1 MNERTKAR
9 DHSLLMKVCRDWPFV
24 FYWFGGG
31 ALNLKLS
38 VWSFETVDSI
48 SEGIPSVWL
57 IISFTASVSQSV
69 AETWQ
74 KGLQVLSQVSYD
86 VDSTP
91 CETLLLRAASFVYE
105 NLTKGD
111 TLERYDTA
119 YRLFVIFPRLCFV
132 THRSCNAF
140 FSGRLALSIFFDVVE
155 LVNDLAIYAGG
166 RTSYQVT

>member
-1 MNERTKAR
+1 MKAR

-24 FYWFGGG
+24 LNWFEGG

-91 CETLLLRAASFVYE
+91 CETLLLKAASFVYE

-111 TLERYDTA
+111 TLERYDTP
-119 YRLFVIFPRLCFV
+119 YRLFVVFPRLCFV

-140 FSGRLALSIFFDVVE
+140 FSERLALSSFFDVVE
-155 LVNDLAIYAGG
+155 LVDDLAIYTGG

>member
-1 MNERTKAR
+1 MNEWKQEIILSWWKCTVIKGHAHEYIR
-9 DHSLLMKVCRDWPFV
+9 PFV
-24 FYWFGGG
+24 LYWFGGG

-38 VWSFETVDSI
+38 VSSFETVDSI
-48 SEGIPSVWL
+48 SKGIPSVWS

-91 CETLLLRAASFVYE
+91 CETLLLKAASIVYE

-111 TLERYDTA
+111 TLERYDTP

-132 THRSCNAF
+132 NHRSCNAF
-140 FSGRLALSIFFDVVE
+140 FSWRLPFSSI
-155 LVNDLAIYAGG
+155 
-166 RTSYQVT
+166 

>member
-1 MNERTKAR
+1 M
-9 DHSLLMKVCRDWPFV
+9 
-24 FYWFGGG
+24 
-31 ALNLKLS
+31 
-38 VWSFETVDSI
+38 I
-48 SEGIPSVWL
+48 I
-57 IISFTASVSQSV
+57 IISFIASVLQSV

-91 CETLLLRAASFVYE
+91 CETLLLKAASFVYE

-111 TLERYDTA
+111 TLERYDTP
-119 YRLFVIFPRLCFV
+119 YRLFVVFPRLCFV

-140 FSGRLALSIFFDVVE
+140 FSERLALSSFFDVVE
-155 LVNDLAIYAGG
+155 FVNDLAIYTGG